1 MASDLDVLDPTG
13 ETLTISGREF
23 TQRALGL
30 RGTAAF
36 IEVLATTVADT
47 GNFDVFN
54 KLGEVDVNDPN
65 SIDIEKMFPILLQ
78 VLRLIPEA
86 LPRLISI
93 CLRAPDDVEFLA
105 EYVTPITALKIVKT
119 FVVQNDVP
127 QLMRDFTEV
136 AAMFGTLTG
145 PKVETV
151 PEPVEES
158 AS

>member
-1 MASDLDVLDPTG
+1 MASDIDVLDPTG

-30 RGTAAF
+30 RGTAALV
-36 IEVLATTVADT
+36 EVLATTVADT

-54 KLGEVDVNDPN
+54 KLGEVDINDTS

-78 VLRLIPEA
+78 VLRLVPES
-86 LPRLISI
+86 LPRLIAI

-105 EYVTPITALKIVKT
+105 DNVTPITALKIVKT
-119 FVVQNDVP
+119 FIVQNDVP
-127 QLMRDFTEV
+127 QLMRDFSEV
-136 AAMFGTLTG
+136 AAMFTTLTT
-145 PKVETV
+145 PS
-151 PEPVEES
+151 PEPEVAS